1 MWSTESVWDVD
12 PVFWLGA
19 TPKKLSSRRER
30 VLLDPFKT
38 NIVLIT
44 PKTCFIV
51 SFYFCYGFR
60 GNVVSEW
67 RLKEYN
73 QQLWCHLSLSLYFV
87 LCLLFFVLCS
97 FFVRSSKYGRCVP
110 SWRSWSGSSGL
121 RHNLEDGSPAPWE
134 FILYWGLNILM
145 VEVSDWELLKILM
158 VKVSDWEL
166 LNATCGVWGCDC
178 VKSNLMAAGNMVSW
192 QGRST
197 EPSTQRK

>member
-1 MWSTESVWDVD
+1 MWSTKSVWDVE

-19 TPKKLSSRRER
+19 TPEKLSSRHER

-38 NIVLIT
+38 NNVLIT

-51 SFYFCYGFR
+51 SFYFCYGFW
-60 GNVVSEW
+60 GNVASEW

-73 QQLWCHLSLSLYFV
+73 QQLWCHLSLSFVFCPLSFV
-87 LCLLFFVLCS
+87 LCPFFFVLCS
-97 FFVRSSKYGRCVP
+97 FFVWSSKYGRCVP
-110 SWRSWSGSSGL
+110 SWRSWSSSSGL
-121 RHNLEDGSPAPWE
+121 RHNLEDGSPAPWQFLLE
-134 FILYWGLNILM
+134 GG
-145 VEVSDWELLKILM
+145 LKILI

-166 LNATCGVWGCDC
+166 LAATCGVWGCYS